1 MPRAARASPVQSSPS
16 FPLAEEGSCPQ
27 RGAPSGLGE
36 EEVADVS
43 CVAAVGR
50 GDLPDVSRPQDAAEA
65 GRVQGTVLLRRPRGR
80 ERGLASV
87 GWFHAELR
95 DKGELQNILPV
106 KLFGDCLVYLLTKI
120 SRA

>member
-65 GRVQGTVLLRRPRGR
+65 GAEVGARRRAPPASLREGEETRVSGMV
-80 ERGLASV
+80 
-87 GWFHAELR
+87 
-95 DKGELQNILPV
+95 
-106 KLFGDCLVYLLTKI
+106 
-120 SRA
+120 SR